1 MDHSQAKQ
9 EVHKE
14 HIPDSKNQFLSIKVQ
29 VQNKKKLEPV
39 LFDGSMKNDPEF
51 WFKKFEVPGFRDWN
65 TFRKLFLEYF
75 GGKDREQA
83 AWGALQTLKQNEK
96 SIIELSAIQ
105 QTLFKAA
112 KIVNTQEK
120 LRYLIAAVKPKY
132 KKIIY
137 EKNLVDWDKALDYLL
152 KSEQLETLCT
162 EQSSWDQIQE
172 VSSTVSGLN
181 RSEPHNNGDITNEVF
196 QNKINK
202 KNDTSDQRYEKI
214 LQKLEEMSITVI
226 NS

>member
-9 EVHKE
+9 EVHTE
-14 HIPDSKNQFLSIKVQ
+14 NIPDSKNQFSSIKVQ
-29 VQNKKKLEPV
+29 VENNKKLEPV

-51 WFKKFEVPGFRDWN
+51 WLKKFEVY
-65 TFRKLFLEYF
+65 TTKTCHTE
-75 GGKDREQA
+75 
-83 AWGALQTLKQNEK
+83 NERVEMAECYLINK
-96 SIIELSAIQ
+96 ASLWFEAIIELSAIQ

-137 EKNLVDWDKALDYLL
+137 EKNLVDWDEALDYLL
-152 KSEQLETLCT
+152 KSKQLETLCT

-181 RSEPHNNGDITNEVF
+181 RSEPHNNGDITNQVF

-202 KNDTSDQRYEKI
+202 KNDTSDQ
-214 LQKLEEMSITVI
+214 
-226 NS
+226 